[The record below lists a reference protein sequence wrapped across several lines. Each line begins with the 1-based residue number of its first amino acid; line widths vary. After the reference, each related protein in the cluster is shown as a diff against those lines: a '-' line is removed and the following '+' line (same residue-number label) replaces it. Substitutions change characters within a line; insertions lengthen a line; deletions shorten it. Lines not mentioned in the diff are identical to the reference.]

1 MLVPVIFT
9 TPARTLSSPLA
20 AVPVAAGNSMQFL
33 TSVPVST
40 MSVSLLDSYSFSHQ
54 LTITLQDGNTPPQTS
69 TAIRWRSIG
78 HVPHDDA
85 VAVVETFQS
94 QVACSAGST
103 PAACRISS

>member
-9 TPARTLSSPLA
+9 TPARTLSPLA

-85 VAVVETFQS
+85 VALVETFQS